1 MNELTISKENS
12 YLSPVVNVTT
22 ALTRYQD
29 MKDFIEKVLH
39 PGVDFGTI
47 PGTNTKAVLLKPGA
61 EKLAAFFGLTVTYEI
76 IEKVTDWT
84 GKEHGEPFFYFFY
97 KVKLLRQG
105 EIAGEGEGSC
115 NSWETKYRYRKS
127 ERVCPGCGAE
137 AIIKGKA
144 EYGGGWICFAK
155 KGGCGAK
162 FKDGDPEIENQP
174 TGRVPNPDVA
184 DIVNTIQ
191 KMAQKRALVAAVLNA
206 TNASDWF
213 TQDVEDYVVDGSF
226 TEVKEPEHQPA
237 QPKTAPKQESKADK
251 TGNKR
256 PLAPDKLKTYMVSK
270 AMTLA
275 PATEETTSAV
285 VEALTG
291 FVKPESINAVIKF
304 FYGAKSLDD
313 LTPEQFSALHAWLGM
328 KDGIIE
334 PLALDEIGS
343 IISNP
348 F

>member
-1 MNELTISKENS
+1 MNELTVTQQDN

-39 PGVDFGTI
+39 PGIDFGMI

-76 IEKVTDWT
+76 VEKVTDWT
-84 GKEHGEPFFYFFY
+84 GKDHGEPFFYFFY

-105 EIAGEGEGSC
+105 IVAGEGEGSC

-162 FKDGDPEIENQP
+162 YKDGDPEIENQQ

-226 TEVKEPEHQPA
+226 TEVKEPEAKPRQQE
-237 QPKTAPKQESKADK
+237 QPKPEAKKASS
-251 TGNKR
+251 R
-256 PLAPDKLKTYMVSK
+256 PLAPDTLKTFLASK
-270 AMTLA
+270 SKTLA
-275 PATEETTSAV
+275 PATDDEISEV

-291 FVKPESINAVIKF
+291 FVKAESIIAMLKF
-304 FYGAKSLDD
+304 LFKAQSLDD
-313 LTPEQFSALHAWLGM
+313 LTPEQFSALHAWLGI
-328 KDGIIE
+328 KAGVID

-343 IISNP
+343 IISSP

>member
-84 GKEHGEPFFYFFY
+84 GKEHGEPFFYYHY
-97 KVKLLRQG
+97 KTKLLRQG
-105 EIAGEGEGSC
+105 LVAGEGEGSC

-127 ERVCPGCGAE
+127 ERVCPACGAE

-144 EYGGGWICFAK
+144 EYGGGWICFNK

-162 FKDGDPEIENQP
+162 YKEDDPAITSQP
-174 TGRVPNPDVA
+174 AGKVPNPDVA
-184 DIVNTIQ
+184 DVVNTVQ
-191 KMAQKRALVAAVLNA
+191 KMAQKRSLVAAVLNA

-213 TQDVEDYVVDGSF
+213 TQDVEDYVTDASF
-226 TEVKEPEHQPA
+226 TEVKTVDLKPRQDEPA
-237 QPKTAPKQESKADK
+237 KQETK

-256 PLAPDKLKTYMVSK
+256 PLAPDKLKAYMAKK
-270 AMTLA
+270 AEGAT
-275 PATEETTSAV
+275 PATDEVIADV

-304 FYGAKSLDD
+304 LYGAKSLDD
-313 LTPEQFSALHAWLGM
+313 LSPEQFSALHAWLGL

>member
-1 MNELTISKENS
+1 MNELTVTQQDN

-84 GKEHGEPFFYFFY
+84 GKDHGEPFFYFFY

-105 EIAGEGEGSC
+105 IVAGEGEGSC

-162 FKDGDPEIENQP
+162 YKDGDPEIESQQ

-226 TEVKEPEHQPA
+226 TEVKEPEAKPRQQE
-237 QPKTAPKQESKADK
+237 QPKPEAKKASS
-251 TGNKR
+251 R
-256 PLAPDKLKTYMVSK
+256 PLAPDKLKTYMISK
-270 AMTLA
+270 AMSA
-275 PATEETTSAV
+275 KPASDETASAV

-291 FVKPESINAVIKF
+291 FVKPESITAVISF
-304 FYGAKSLDD
+304 LFGAKTLDD
-313 LTPEQFSALHAWLGM
+313 LTPEQMSAMHAWLGL

-343 IISNP
+343 IISSP

>member
-1 MNELTISKENS
+1 MNELTVTQQDN

-39 PGVDFGTI
+39 PGIDFGMI

-76 IEKVTDWT
+76 IEKITDWT
-84 GKEHGEPFFYFFY
+84 GHEHGEPFFYYHY
-97 KVKLLRQG
+97 KTKLLRQG
-105 EIAGEGEGSC
+105 LVAGEGEGSC

-127 ERVCPGCGAE
+127 ERVCPACGAE

-162 FKDGDPEIENQP
+162 YKDGDPEIENQP

-213 TQDVEDYVVDGSF
+213 TQDVEDYVTDATY
-226 TEVKEPEHQPA
+226 TEVKTVDLKPRQDEPA
-237 QPKTAPKQESKADK
+237 KQETK

-256 PLAPDKLKTYMVSK
+256 PLAPDKLKAYMAKK
-270 AMTLA
+270 AEGAT
-275 PATEETTSAV
+275 PATDEVIADV

-304 FYGAKSLDD
+304 LYGAKSLDD

-328 KDGIIE
+328 KDGIID
-334 PLALDEIGS
+334 PLAIDEIGS

>member
-84 GKEHGEPFFYFFY
+84 GKEHGEPFFYYHY
-97 KVKLLRQG
+97 KTKLLRQG
-105 EIAGEGEGSC
+105 LVAGEGEGSC

-127 ERVCPGCGAE
+127 ERVCPACGAE

-144 EYGGGWICFAK
+144 EYGGGWICFNK

-162 FKDGDPEIENQP
+162 YKEDDPAITSQP
-174 TGRVPNPDVA
+174 AGKVPNPDVA
-184 DIVNTIQ
+184 DVVNTVQ
-191 KMAQKRALVAAVLNA
+191 KMAQKRSLVAAVLNA

-213 TQDVEDYVVDGSF
+213 TQDVEDYVTDASF
-226 TEVKEPEHQPA
+226 TEVKTVDLKPRQDEPA
-237 QPKTAPKQESKADK
+237 KQETK

-256 PLAPDKLKTYMVSK
+256 PLAPDKLKAYMAKK
-270 AMTLA
+270 AEGAT
-275 PATEETTSAV
+275 PATDEVIADV

-304 FYGAKSLDD
+304 LYGAKSLDD
-313 LTPEQFSALHAWLGM
+313 LTPEQFSALHAWLGL